1 MECQDILDFWFDEL
15 SQKQWFMKDLLLD
28 DAISKRFAGLHHK
41 AVLGELS
48 HWREEPKGA
57 LAEIIV
63 LDQFSRNMFRD
74 SQKSFQFDCLALAL
88 AQEAIRRKDHI
99 ALKGDEFDFLMMPF
113 MHSESLLV
121 HQQAAPYF
129 ALSSNNG
136 LISFEQKH
144 VNIIKRFNR
153 YPHRNKI
160 LGRVSTD
167 QELDFLKDNPGF

>member
-1 MECQDILDFWFDEL
+1 MEYSAILDFWFKEI
-15 SQKQWFMKDLLLD
+15 SPKQWFIKDKTLD
-28 DAISKRFAGLHHK
+28 AEIRSRFSAAYHK
-41 AVLGELS
+41 AVQGELS
-48 HWREEPKGA
+48 HWRETPQGV
-57 LAEIIV
+57 LAEVIL
-63 LDQFSRNMFRD
+63 LDQFSRNMFRED
-74 SQKSFQFDCLALAL
+74 AKAFQFDCLALTL
-88 AQEAIRRKDHI
+88 AQEALRREDH
-99 ALKGDEFDFLMMPF
+99 LSLSDEEFGFLIMPF

-129 ALSSNNG
+129 ALSSNEG